1 VTAGR
6 RNQAVDLAP
15 WLSLDPGLMVGE
27 VTQRVDVCARDL
39 SFEDAGTTRDVPDR
53 TAAKAVSRM

>member
-1 VTAGR
+1 
-6 RNQAVDLAP
+6 
-15 WLSLDPGLMVGE
+15 MVGE
-27 VTQRVDVCARDL
+27 VSQRVDVCARDL

>member
-6 RNQAVDLAP
+6 RNQTVVLTP

-27 VTQRVDVCARDL
+27 PTQRVDVWAQDL
-39 SFEDAGTTRDVPDR
+39 SFADAGTTREVPDR
-53 TAAKAVSRM
+53 IAARAASRM